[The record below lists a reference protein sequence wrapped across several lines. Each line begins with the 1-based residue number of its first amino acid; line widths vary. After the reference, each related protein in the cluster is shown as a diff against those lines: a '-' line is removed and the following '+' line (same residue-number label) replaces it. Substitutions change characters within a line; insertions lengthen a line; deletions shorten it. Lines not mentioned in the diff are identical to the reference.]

1 VSGLRAVVFDWGG
14 TLTPH
19 HEVDLLD
26 LWRVAARVLA
36 PEREHEM
43 ADALAAA
50 EREWWRR
57 ADDGGHESGTT
68 DDVLALACERTG
80 LDAHAVLREE
90 ALSAHLE
97 AWGEHTAC
105 EPDAKPVLEALRERG
120 IATALLSN
128 THWPREWHERWLER
142 DGVLELL
149 DARVYTSDLAHTK
162 PHAEAFGAAL
172 GALGV
177 EPSEALMVGDRPRD
191 DIAGAKACGMRAVL
205 RPNPFVPSGP
215 VEPDA
220 VIGSLPELLALVDA
234 WRV

>member
-1 VSGLRAVVFDWGG
+1 VRPLRAVVFDWGG
-14 TLTPH
+14 TLTAY

-36 PEREHEM
+36 PEREQEV

-68 DDVLALACERTG
+68 DDVLALACARTG
-80 LDAHAVLREE
+80 IDAQAVLREE
-90 ALSAHLE
+90 ALAAHLE
-97 AWGEHTAC
+97 AWSEHTAC
-105 EPDAKPVLEALRERG
+105 EPDARPTLEALRERG
-120 IATALLSN
+120 LRTALLSN

-142 DGVLELL
+142 DGILHLL

-177 EPSEALMVGDRPRD
+177 EPAEAVMVGDRPRD
-191 DIAGAKACGMRAVL
+191 DIAGAKAAGMRAVL
-205 RPNPFVPSGP
+205 RPNPFVPAGP

-220 VIGSLPELLALVDA
+220 VIRSLPELLRVVEA
-234 WRV
+234 WSV

>member
-1 VSGLRAVVFDWGG
+1 MFDWGG

-36 PEREHEM
+36 PDREHEV

-68 DDVLALACERTG
+68 DDVLALA
-80 LDAHAVLREE
+80 
-90 ALSAHLE
+90 
-97 AWGEHTAC
+97 
-105 EPDAKPVLEALRERG
+105 
-120 IATALLSN
+120 
-128 THWPREWHERWLER
+128 
-142 DGVLELL
+142 
-149 DARVYTSDLAHTK
+149 HTK
-162 PHAEAFGAAL
+162 PHAEAFAAAL

-177 EPSEALMVGDRPRD
+177 EPGEAVMVGDRPRD
-191 DIAGAKACGMRAVL
+191 DIAGAKAAGMRAVL
-205 RPNPFVPSGP
+205 RPNPFVPAGP

-220 VIGSLPELLALVDA
+220 VIGSLGELLRVVEA
-234 WRV
+234 WSA